1 MSGERY
7 TTNAGEPYDGAFG
20 FCPPIM
26 SVDEA
31 AAALHV
37 CATSIRRLCREGQLR
52 AFKLGRSW
60 RVPRGRNH
68 PARYR
73 PASSRCGIVPHRGA
87 GR

>member
-60 RVPRGRNH
+60 RVPLV
-68 PARYR
+68 ALDEL
-73 PASSRCGIVPHRGA
+73 ASGEALQGGGCGGD
-87 GR
+87 

>member
-20 FCPPIM
+20 FCPTIM

-60 RVPRGRNH
+60 RVPRVALGEL
-68 PARYR
+68 
-73 PASSRCGIVPHRGA
+73 ASGEALQGGGCGGD
-87 GR
+87 